1 MIDFGF
7 DPTAVFSSIFAPLQI
22 LFINL
27 LLSGDNALV
36 IALACRGLPSADV
49 RKAMLFGTSGAIVLR
64 IAMGSVALLLIR
76 IPFLRVAAGVILVV
90 IAIRLTLQRDDPE
103 TLAALDADPVS
114 EEDALRRA
122 RADLLSAVWAI
133 IVADVAMSFDNVVA
147 VAAIAQDSVFY
158 LIFGLAMSIPMLV
171 WGSTLIR
178 QLLDQNGYLVRLS
191 GAFLGWVA
199 GSIAVSDPMVA
210 SSIDAYA
217 PFLPIAIPAACA
229 IFVVWQS
236 LILEPRRETLGNL
249 NAG

>member
-7 DPTAVFSSIFAPLQI
+7 DPAAVFSSIFAPLQI

-133 IVADVAMSFDNVVA
+133 IVADVAMSVGAALSSEPTMSAFD
-147 VAAIAQDSVFY
+147 
-158 LIFGLAMSIPMLV
+158 
-171 WGSTLIR
+171 
-178 QLLDQNGYLVRLS
+178 
-191 GAFLGWVA
+191 
-199 GSIAVSDPMVA
+199 
-210 SSIDAYA
+210 
-217 PFLPIAIPAACA
+217 C
-229 IFVVWQS
+229 
-236 LILEPRRETLGNL
+236 
-249 NAG
+249 